1 MGVLRASS
9 WGFPSAVGSGQLA
22 CCLPVSVDSRRAS
35 RLAWICGH
43 ASGSCGSGTWHVQ
56 SARRPERNLRRAEAG
71 PLHASD
77 PLRCAHSLSLFLSLS
92 VLARACVLACARI
105 SSTAAAAA
113 CARPARHAEAL
124 LACAPGCL
132 PGRQILL
139 LLLLRL
145 LLRLRLLLLVLLLLL
160 AGLQGLAGAAVLVCG
175 DVFGRDGEGCGRAA
189 EHLDVACSLFFVVVV
204 VMSFW
209 GLRCWAENVAR
220 ALIRALV
227 VARRWVR
234 LWLVDEKSG

>member
-1 MGVLRASS
+1 MCWLVRVPARVGVLRASS

-113 CARPARHAEAL
+113 CAIDMPPGPCRFKYACPLVQTCPVRPCPAQSRPVLRRPVYASRAL
-124 LACAPGCL
+124 LPLCKRSVPRHRFSLA
-132 PGRQILL
+132 RQRCSAVQRSAAQGELL
-139 LLLLRL
+139 LHGG
-145 LLRLRLLLLVLLLLL
+145 
-160 AGLQGLAGAAVLVCG
+160 AGGMTFSPDLSSPLPVSSPAP
-175 DVFGRDGEGCGRAA
+175 
-189 EHLDVACSLFFVVVV
+189 
-204 VMSFW
+204 
-209 GLRCWAENVAR
+209 
-220 ALIRALV
+220 
-227 VARRWVR
+227 
-234 LWLVDEKSG
+234 

>member
-43 ASGSCGSGTWHVQ
+43 ASGSCGSGTWHVL
-56 SARRPERNLRRAEAG
+56 SAGRPERNLRRAEAG

-124 LACAPGCL
+124 LACAPSRL

-139 LLLLRL
+139 LPLS
-145 LLRLRLLLLVLLLLL
+145 LRLLLLMLLLRLLLLL

-189 EHLDVACSLFFVVVV
+189 EHLVVVV
-204 VMSFW
+204 VVLFCF
-209 GLRCWAENVAR
+209 GVVDGCVVVFVF
-220 ALIRALV
+220 LV
-227 VARRWVR
+227 VVLSLACVLKAVAPVLVSGPVNRR
-234 LWLVDEKSG
+234 G